1 MVVERIVE
9 ERPEHRRAQDD
20 AELRPGTPDDAEHG
34 LRFEDPAWDD
44 EYCTWLDNGLRTCCG

>member
-9 ERPEHRRAQDD
+9 ERAEQLRAQAD
-20 AELRPGTPDDAEHG
+20 AEPRPGAPDDAADG